1 LKTMNYARRYL
12 LALMVFMLL
21 LAACQD
27 EGTEATEVPEPTVA
41 AEETP
46 IEEAS
51 PEALQETEATEPT
64 VAPTAEPAEET
75 ASAGTLPRV
84 EPLDECFV
92 EMPEGA
98 GYECLRVE
106 VPEFHNE
113 ENGRSIKLGVIR
125 LLSTADTPAEPLFF
139 AEGGPGG
146 SNVDIAAEIAI
157 NMLDGDESVYTDLL
171 STRDLVFFTQR
182 GTSYAEPALMC
193 SEESTNPYME
203 VFFSSSSPQERA
215 GAETEAYK
223 ACLEEF
229 TEAGIDFAA
238 YNSVESAADINSIR
252 ELLGYD
258 QIVLYGDSYG
268 TLLAQHVMRDY
279 PDTLTAVILDGIV
292 PLSSP
297 TWDSQLDARYQSALA
312 YLIGLCAA
320 DEACSEAYPNLSAD
334 IEAVYQKLQAE
345 PNLVDQG
352 GRQLNVDEN
361 LAAWA
366 FHDAMLS
373 PLFAPYLPLA
383 VDSLLNDK
391 LDDQMKIIFFPII
404 PNFEGISFPM
414 HFAVV
419 CSEAPVTSVDDAISL
434 DEVSSVVSEYV
445 QSDTYRYIE
454 ICSHLNLPVLSEEMK
469 APISTDIPVLLL
481 SGAFDSTTPP
491 FNAEA
496 IAGTLPNSFSFEF
509 PYGGHVQFLSGDAC
523 AESIVAS
530 FIADPTTEPDSRCI
544 AEALPLQFALPAE
557 Q

>member
-1 LKTMNYARRYL
+1 MNYAGRYL

-51 PEALQETEATEPT
+51 PEAAEATVAPEPT
-64 VAPTAEPAEET
+64 AAPTAEPAEET

-125 LLSTADTPAEPLFF
+125 LLSTADTLAEPLFF

-146 SNVDIAAEIAI
+146 SNVDQAAAVAQ
-157 NMLDGDESVYTDLL
+157 NMLDADETVYTDLL

-404 PNFEGISFPM
+404 PNFE
-414 HFAVV
+414 ALV
-419 CSEAPVTSVDDAISL
+419 
-434 DEVSSVVSEYV
+434 
-445 QSDTYRYIE
+445 
-454 ICSHLNLPVLSEEMK
+454 
-469 APISTDIPVLLL
+469 
-481 SGAFDSTTPP
+481 
-491 FNAEA
+491 
-496 IAGTLPNSFSFEF
+496 
-509 PYGGHVQFLSGDAC
+509 
-523 AESIVAS
+523 
-530 FIADPTTEPDSRCI
+530 SRCT
-544 AEALPLQFALPAE
+544 LRWSVPRPLSPPLMTRYRWTRSPA
-557 Q
+557 

>member
-1 LKTMNYARRYL
+1 
-12 LALMVFMLL
+12 
-21 LAACQD
+21 
-27 EGTEATEVPEPTVA
+27 
-41 AEETP
+41 
-46 IEEAS
+46 
-51 PEALQETEATEPT
+51 
-64 VAPTAEPAEET
+64 
-75 ASAGTLPRV
+75 
-84 EPLDECFV
+84 
-92 EMPEGA
+92 
-98 GYECLRVE
+98 
-106 VPEFHNE
+106 
-113 ENGRSIKLGVIR
+113 
-125 LLSTADTPAEPLFF
+125 
-139 AEGGPGG
+139 
-146 SNVDIAAEIAI
+146 
-157 NMLDGDESVYTDLL
+157 
-171 STRDLVFFTQR
+171 
-182 GTSYAEPALMC
+182 
-193 SEESTNPYME
+193 
-203 VFFSSSSPQERA
+203 
-215 GAETEAYK
+215 
-223 ACLEEF
+223 
-229 TEAGIDFAA
+229 
-238 YNSVESAADINSIR
+238 
-252 ELLGYD
+252 
-258 QIVLYGDSYG
+258 
-268 TLLAQHVMRDY
+268 MRDY
-279 PDTLTAVILDGIV
+279 PDTLTTVILDGIV

-352 GRQLNVDEN
+352 GMQLNVDEN

-373 PLFAPYLPLA
+373 PPFASYLPLA

-391 LDDQMKIIFFPII
+391 LDDRMKIIFIPII
-404 PNFEGISFPM
+404 PNFEVISFPM

-454 ICSHLNLPVLSEEMK
+454 MCSHLNLPLLSEEMK
-469 APISTDIPVLLL
+469 APISSDIPVLLL

-523 AESIVAS
+523 AESIVTS

>member
-1 LKTMNYARRYL
+1 MKNTASIL
-12 LALMVFMLL
+12 LILL
-21 LAACQD
+21 LILLVACQND
-27 EGTEATEVPEPTVA
+27 SPQATAVPEPTVA
-41 AEETP
+41 AEDTP
-46 IEEAS
+46 VEEAS
-51 PEALQETEATEPT
+51 PEAAEATMAPEPT
-64 VAPTAEPAEET
+64 AAPTAEPVEET
-75 ASAGTLPRV
+75 ASAGALPRV
-84 EPLDECFV
+84 ELLDECFI

-146 SNVDIAAEIAI
+146 SNVDTAAEIA
-157 NMLDGDESVYTDLL
+157 NDMLDGSESIYTDLL

-182 GTSYAEPALMC
+182 GTLYAEPALMC
-193 SEESTNPYME
+193 SEETME
-203 VFFSSSSPQERA
+203 PMLEAFYAGLSVQEREQISTDA
-215 GAETEAYK
+215 IK
-223 ACLEEF
+223 ACYEEF
-229 TEAGIDFAA
+229 ADAGVDFAA
-238 YNSVESAADINSIR
+238 YNSVENAADINSIR
-252 ELLGYD
+252 EVLGYD

-268 TLLAQHVMRDY
+268 TVLSQHVMRDY
-279 PDTLTAVILDGIV
+279 PDTLAAVILDGV
-292 PLSSP
+292 DTLNAPSWV
-297 TWDSQLDARYQSALA
+297 TGEDAEIQSALEYA
-312 YLIGLCAA
+312 IGLCAA
-320 DEACSEAYPNLSAD
+320 DKACSEAYPDLAED
-334 IEAVYQKLQAE
+334 VEAVYQKLQAE
-345 PNLVDQG
+345 PYLVDQG

-373 PLFAPYLPLA
+373 PLFASYLPLA

-391 LDDQMKIIFFPII
+391 LDDQMMIIFIPIT
-404 PNFEGISFPM
+404 PDFKGISFPM

-469 APISTDIPVLLL
+469 APISSDIPVLLL